1 MCLNVGIPNSH
12 SASISFTF
20 YLLCV
25 IKFSVLTKNI
35 EEINRDYPGPSTIDP
50 PLYILDGKY
59 SGGAG
64 GGGTN
69 ELLFKTYAIY
79 KNFVKVK

>member
-25 IKFSVLTKNI
+25 IKLRVVTTNI
-35 EEINRDYPGPSTIDP
+35 EEIKRDYQGPSTIYP
-50 PLYILDGKY
+50 PLDIWTVDIL
-59 SGGAG
+59 AG
-64 GGGTN
+64 GGGGGGLMN
-69 ELLFKTYAIY
+69 CSRARLFIRIS
-79 KNFVKVK
+79 

>member
-25 IKFSVLTKNI
+25 IKFSVVTKNI
-35 EEINRDYPGPSTIDP
+35 EEINRDYPGPSTMDP
-50 PLYILDGKY
+50 PLDIWTVDILR
-59 SGGAG
+59 GGVG
-64 GGGTN
+64 GGLMNCSRAT
-69 ELLFKTYAIY
+69 LFIRISRK
-79 KNFVKVK
+79 

>member
-25 IKFSVLTKNI
+25 IKLSVVTTNI
-35 EEINRDYPGPSTIDP
+35 EEIKRDYPGPSTIYH
-50 PLYILDGKY
+50 PLDIWTVDIL
-59 SGGAG
+59 AG
-64 GGGTN
+64 GGGGGLMN
-69 ELLFKTYAIY
+69 CSRARLFIRISWK
-79 KNFVKVK
+79 